1 MARMKVVNGE
11 YLELTAEE
19 EAELDAEAAAAD
31 LDLKHV
37 RGTRNGLLSG
47 CDWTQLADS
56 PADSAVWATYRQLL
70 RDLPQT
76 HTRVSEVVWPTPP
89 E

>member
-1 MARMKVVNGE
+1 MARQKVVNGE

-19 EAELDAEAAAAD
+19 EAELDAQAAAAD
-31 LDLKHV
+31 LDMGHV
-37 RGTRNGLLSG
+37 RAQRNSMLAAS
-47 CDWTQLADS
+47 DWTQLADS

>member
-31 LDLKHV
+31 LDMGNI
-37 RGTRNGLLSG
+37 RMERNGMLRGS
-47 CDWTQLADS
+47 DWTQVADS
-56 PADSAVWATYRQLL
+56 PADADAWATYRQSL

-76 HTRVSEVVWPTPP
+76 YTRVSEVVWPTPP